1 MHKPQRFRPL
11 NEGQDLYFL
20 HQNGPRV
27 RLDHVVQYRSVFKD
41 LGLGRPRFSQKSV
54 AVMA

>member
-1 MHKPQRFRPL
+1 MQKPQRFRPL

-27 RLDHVVQYRSVFKD
+27 RLDHVVQYRSVFND
-41 LGLGRPRFSQKSV
+41 LGLRRPRFSQKSV